1 MFFIRPQQF
10 KTAEGHKGSVDFT
23 LDRRDSAQSRF
34 TMAFTL
40 PLPASLRNLDSVQF
54 LLDGKRLQSSA
65 DTERY
70 FVEPKGKKTW
80 INRYAVRM
88 EPEPGINWLSGPG
101 QRSWVLYEQGR
112 AISCIL
118 GRKEAELLGILGQL
132 LAIESGL

>member
-10 KTAEGHKGSVDFT
+10 KTAEGQKGSVDFT
-23 LDRRDSAQSRF
+23 LDRRDSAASRF
-34 TMAFTL
+34 TLAFTL
-40 PLPASLRNLDSVQF
+40 QLQSALRSLDSVQF
-54 LLDGKRLQSSA
+54 WLDGKRLHSSA

-88 EPEPGINWLSGPG
+88 EPEPGIAWLIGPG
-101 QRSWVLYEQGR
+101 ERRWVLFEQG
-112 AISCIL
+112 APIECIM